1 MSEAGESQFPSC
13 DYELDV
19 CSTEFMFEEV
29 QSKTLEM
36 KLIEHT
42 NVDNIRRK
50 PVNLKIY
57 FADIDFSEADHD
69 RLELNCDLKRYP
81 PRLLLET
88 HCNLPPKV
96 RLAFDGILDGGFEKV
111 ELELLLG
118 KSLILY
124 ITLVRL
130 QVSG

>member
-1 MSEAGESQFPSC
+1 MQ
-13 DYELDV
+13 
-19 CSTEFMFEEV
+19 
-29 QSKTLEM
+29 
-36 KLIEHT
+36 
-42 NVDNIRRK
+42 
-50 PVNLKIY
+50 IY
-57 FADIDFSEADHD
+57 FADIDFYKAGHD
-69 RLELNCDLKRYP
+69 RLELKCDLKRYP

-88 HCNLPPKV
+88 HCNLSPKV